1 MDAIEILGI
10 VAGVL
15 TTFAFAPQAVKTW
28 KTGSARDFS
37 LPTLLMLVS
46 GVALWTLYGVLRGA
60 PAVWRSRCPRRGDQV
75 TAAFRPARRLTLRRA
90 ASAPRPSR
98 LPFHRQRPR
107 PFQCPCR

>member
-60 PAVWRSRCPRRGDQV
+60 PAVWLGNGTTMVLSAFILSVKLRRG
-75 TAAFRPARRLTLRRA
+75 
-90 ASAPRPSR
+90 
-98 LPFHRQRPR
+98 
-107 PFQCPCR
+107 